1 MHHRYRPS
9 PREDADFAGGGDR
22 IRYRARVGGTPGP
35 YRVIAT
41 LWYQPISFRWANN
54 LRPYDADEIDRFLRY
69 FDEMPEYSAI
79 ALARTE
85 TVVR

>member
-54 LRPYDADEIDRFLRY
+54 LRAYDAFETNRFVTY
-69 FDEMPEYSAI
+69 FDSMADASAI
-79 ALARTE
+79 VVARSVATI
-85 TVVR
+85 R